1 MNTRTVLP
9 LTLFLC
15 IQALCTL
22 MFVSD
27 IAISV
32 LDLPVPPMR
41 WETHEMIEIA
51 AIVGLTIGMVLG
63 WLALRRAMRDAREM
77 QAHLRRA
84 QGAFHDLMAE
94 RFVEW
99 GLTPAERDVAL
110 FAIKGLNTA
119 EIAAVRGTSE
129 GTIKSQSNA
138 IYRKAGVGGRAQLL
152 GLLIDDLTGDTP
164 VPVPAPEPVRAAG

>member
-1 MNTRTVLP
+1 MSRRTVLT
-9 LTLFLC
+9 LTLFMT

-22 MFVSD
+22 LFISD

-32 LDLPVPPMR
+32 LGLPVPQMR

-51 AIVGLTIGMVLG
+51 AIVGLIIGMVLG
-63 WLALRRAMRDAREM
+63 GLALRRAMIDAREVRE
-77 QAHLRRA
+77 HLRRA

-94 RFVEW
+94 RFTEW

-164 VPVPAPEPVRAAG
+164 VPSVAPDAARAAG